1 LFLTVD
7 SVFAVECVDV
17 LRPSRVANPPRTKY
31 QVLEVF
37 LERLVDGGE
46 EEACRTPHAE
56 RLGFCKLL
64 HGDASSV
71 CPPPCDSP
79 VCSCGIFAVPLAL
92 VAFYLLAR
100 RRTAEAKALA
110 PYVERA
116 AREDGKP
123 CLAQCFK
130 DALVGREPACGGP
143 SIPFEELYCLALAT
157 LANPKKRGEALAAVE
172 HAARKAV
179 EPIPV
184 EIVKGYGIIGNVPP
198 TDIGLYFLYKMLA
211 AGQGP

>member
-1 LFLTVD
+1 LFLIAD
-7 SVFAVECVDV
+7 SVFTVDYVEV

-56 RLGFCKLL
+56 RLGFCGLL
-64 HGDASSV
+64 RGDASSV

-92 VAFYLLAR
+92 VAYYLLAKR
-100 RRTAEAKALA
+100 RIADAEALA
-110 PYVERA
+110 PAVERA

-123 CLAQCFK
+123 CLAQCLK
-130 DALVGREPACGGP
+130 DALTGKESTCGGW
-143 SIPFEELYCLALAT
+143 SISFEELYCLALAA
-157 LANPKKRGEALAAVE
+157 LANPKKREEALVAVE

-179 EPIPV
+179 EPIPT
-184 EIVKGYGIIGNVPP
+184 EIMKGYGIIGNEP
-198 TDIGLYFLYKMLA
+198 TDIGLYFLYKMLTTN
-211 AGQGP
+211 Q

>member
-1 LFLTVD
+1 M
-7 SVFAVECVDV
+7 

-56 RLGFCKLL
+56 RLSFCGLL
-64 HGDASSV
+64 RGDASSV

-92 VAFYLLAR
+92 VAYYLLAKGR
-100 RRTAEAKALA
+100 RADAEALA
-110 PYVERA
+110 PAVERA

-123 CLAQCFK
+123 CLAYCFR
-130 DALVGREPACGGP
+130 DALAGREPTCGSWP
-143 SIPFEELYCLALAT
+143 ASFEELYCLALAA
-157 LANPKKRGEALAAVE
+157 LVNPIKRGEALVAVG
-172 HAARKAV
+172 HVIKKVV

-184 EIVKGYGIIGNVPP
+184 EIMKGYEIINNEP

-211 AGQGP
+211 TNQ

>member
-1 LFLTVD
+1 MD
-7 SVFAVECVDV
+7 YVDV
-17 LRPSRVANPPRTKY
+17 LRPSRVANPLRTKY

-56 RLGFCKLL
+56 RLGFCGLL
-64 HGDASSV
+64 HGDASLV

-92 VAFYLLAR
+92 VAYYLLAKR
-100 RRTAEAKALA
+100 RIADAEALA
-110 PYVERA
+110 PAVERA

-123 CLAQCFK
+123 CLAQCLK
-130 DALVGREPACGGP
+130 DALTGRESTCGGW
-143 SIPFEELYCLALAT
+143 SISFEELYCLALAA
-157 LANPKKRGEALAAVE
+157 LAGPKKREEALAAVE

-179 EPIPV
+179 KPIPV
-184 EIVKGYGIIGNVPP
+184 EIMKGYEIIDDEP

-211 AGQGP
+211 ANQ